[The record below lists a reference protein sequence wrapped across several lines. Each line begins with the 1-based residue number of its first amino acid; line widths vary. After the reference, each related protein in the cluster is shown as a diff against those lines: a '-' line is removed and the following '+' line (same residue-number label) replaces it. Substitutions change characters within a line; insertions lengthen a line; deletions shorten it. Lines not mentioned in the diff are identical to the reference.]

1 MAVPWHKVVCRWA
14 IFLLLASL
22 APPQRAAAQA
32 SEEPALGV
40 RDLAFFGAAAVMYMA
55 PGLLGIDG
63 RQVDCGPCNPGSVP
77 FFDRWAIAEPR
88 PFWSHASTALLGA
101 LAAATWW
108 DLAKHD
114 PAGRTKILASAESAA
129 IAVGVTVLV
138 QEAIGRDRPVFYT
151 DAASGMNP
159 ADVRPSFPSGHSAIA
174 FALAT
179 SYLLSRDAPSRT
191 ARIGA
196 IAAATAVAVLRVAS
210 AKHFPSDVVGGAA
223 VGVGSAVLVHSIRF

>member
-1 MAVPWHKVVCRWA
+1 MPWHKAVCGWA

-22 APPQRAAAQA
+22 APLQPAAGQA

-40 RDLAFFGAAAVMYMA
+40 RDLVFFGAAAGMYLA

-63 RQVDCGPCNPGSVP
+63 RQVDCGPCDSGSVP

-88 PFWSHASTALLGA
+88 PVWSYASTGLLGA
-101 LAAATWW
+101 IAAVTWW
-108 DLAKHD
+108 DLAQHD
-114 PAGRTKILASAESAA
+114 PEGRTKILAAAESAA
-129 IAVGVTVLV
+129 IGAGVTVLV

-151 DAASGMNP
+151 DAASGIDP

-179 SYLLSRDAPSRT
+179 SYVLSRAAPSRT
-191 ARIGA
+191 ARVGA
-196 IAAATAVAVLRVAS
+196 IAAATAVAVLRVVS
-210 AKHFPSDVVGGAA
+210 ARHFPSDVVGGAA

>member
-1 MAVPWHKVVCRWA
+1 MSRHKAVCGWA
-14 IFLLLASL
+14 LVLLLASL
-22 APPQRAAAQA
+22 GPPQPAAAQA
-32 SEEPALGV
+32 SEDPPLGV
-40 RDLAFFGAAAVMYMA
+40 RDLAFFGAAAGMYLT
-55 PGLLGIDG
+55 PGILGIDG
-63 RQVDCGPCNPGSVP
+63 RQVHCGPCDSGSVP

-88 PFWSHASTALLGA
+88 PFWSHASTGLLGA
-101 LAAATWW
+101 IAAVTWW

-129 IAVGVTVLV
+129 IAAGVTVLA

-151 DAASGMNP
+151 DAASGINP

-179 SYLLSRDAPSRT
+179 SYLLSRAAPTGT
-191 ARIGA
+191 ARVAA
-196 IAAATAVAVLRVAS
+196 IAAATAVAVFRVVS
-210 AKHFPSDVVGGAA
+210 TRHFPSDVVGGAA